1 MNKVLNKLKRIFAK
15 YKYEA
20 SIIVLSLLVLL
31 VGTFAIGFL
40 YSFLIVIIIDCVVI
54 VAPILIKMYKRH
66 KEGKQAIIEERKEE
80 ILIENN
86 IENYYNEEETK
97 VAEVIES
104 ENVDIID
111 EMNNVNNSQENV
123 KEGGI
128 LSKIK
133 KKFKKKD
140 ASKKVKTKVRKNE
153 NKKEKSTK
161 SSKIKT
167 ILKVLL
173 LLFILM
179 IIVGIIIVSVFL
191 YKIVKDAPKLNKDD
205 FYSQESSIILDK
217 DGVEITKVGSEMRE
231 KVAYD
236 DLPDILV
243 DAIIAT
249 EDSRFFQHNGFDL
262 PRFLKASL
270 GQIAGRDSGG
280 ASTLT
285 MQLSKNNV
293 TDKKYNKA
301 ASGMTGIKRKFTDIY
316 VSIFEIEKNYT
327 KQEIIELYANSYY
340 LGSGAYGV
348 QQASLVYFNKDVKNL
363 TLAEAAMIAGLFQAP
378 DAYDPYM
385 HPKAAEDRRQ
395 TVLYLM
401 ERHGYITSEERQIA
415 LQMPVSKLLVE
426 NKTTNAYQ
434 SFIDTVIQEVIDDT
448 GFDPYM
454 TPMIIYTTMDRKKQ
468 EHIDTVMN
476 NKSVTYGGE
485 SYKWKDDKIQSG
497 IVVMDVTNGA
507 IVAVGGGRNKRG
519 AKSYNYA
526 TMIKNQIGSTAK
538 PLYDYGP
545 AIEYNNVGSGTTIL
559 DDVYAYSS
567 GANINNFDKKYK
579 GFLTYRE
586 ALSQSRNVPALKV
599 FQSVGREK
607 VYEYVKE
614 FGLSPEVEENSIH
627 EAHAIG
633 GYNGESPLTMAAA
646 YTAYANGGYYIEPY
660 SYTKIVYRDTNEE
673 YIPSEHG
680 QKTRV
685 VSAATSY
692 IITSMLE
699 TTAGSVV
706 GSTTMNGIPIAAKS
720 GTTDYNDAQKK
731 QYRIPSGGVKD
742 YWIVGYSPN
751 YTIAMWLG
759 YDSAKDGYNNSTSYR
774 RKLWRYVAK
783 GIITK
788 DSKSSFPKSN
798 DVVSVRIEKECLGD
812 CLASE
817 FTPSDMA
824 TTELFKKGTAPT
836 GVSDRFARLEN
847 VTNLTATQSDKT
859 ITISWTPIMIPNSIN
874 QEYLTAYFNEMI
886 KDDKTREDLLN
897 ARIDYNNTKMG
908 TIIYNVYIKDVSGDL
923 KLIGSTAGNSYNYS
937 ISGGGNYT
945 FVVKT
950 SYTIFKDNAST
961 GASTNVSAVIDVI
974 NVGLKGSESVTKA
987 VGEPYY
993 ESGIMVV
1000 KNGVDVTSEANHT
1013 EIIKDSSSNVISS
1026 IPYDVPGTY
1035 KIEYII
1041 TYQGHTYNKTRTVIY
1056 Q

>member
-1 MNKVLNKLKRIFAK
+1 MDKVMNNLKKIISKIKKLVAK
-15 YKYEA
+15 YKYETCILA
-20 SIIVLSLLVLL
+20 LSLLVLI
-31 VGTFAIGFL
+31 VGSLAIGFL
-40 YSFLIVIIIDCVVI
+40 YAFLIVIIIDCIVVLT
-54 VAPILIKMYKRH
+54 PILIKMYKRN
-66 KEGKQAIIEERKEE
+66 KGGKKAIIEERKEE

-86 IENYYNEEETK
+86 IDNYFEENEENIDK
-97 VAEVIES
+97 
-104 ENVDIID
+104 VDIIN
-111 EMNNVNNSQENV
+111 E
-123 KEGGI
+123 EGGI

-133 KKFKKKD
+133 TKFK
-140 ASKKVKTKVRKNE
+140 RK
-153 NKKEKSTK
+153 K
-161 SSKIKT
+161 SSRKEEQTGKT
-167 ILKVLL
+167 SRVRFILKLLL
-173 LLFILM
+173 LLFIIM
-179 IIVGIIIVSVFL
+179 VIIGIIVISVFL
-191 YKIVKDAPKLNKDD
+191 YKIVKDAPKLNEED

-217 DGVEITKVGSEMRE
+217 DGNEITKVGSEMRE

-293 TDKKYNKA
+293 TDKKFNKA
-301 ASGMTGIKRKFTDIY
+301 ASGMMGIKRKFTDIY

-327 KQEIIELYANSYY
+327 KQEIIELYTNSYY

-348 QQASLVYFNKDVKNL
+348 QQASLVYFNKDVKDL
-363 TLAEAAMIAGLFQAP
+363 TLAEAAMLAGLFQAP
-378 DAYDPYM
+378 DAYDPYL

-401 ERHGYITSEERQIA
+401 ERHGYITKQEREIA
-415 LQMPVSKLLVE
+415 SLMTVDKLLVE
-426 NKTTNAYQ
+426 NKSTNAYQ
-434 SFIDTVIQEVIDDT
+434 SFIDTVIEEVIEDT
-448 GFDPYM
+448 GFDPYT

-468 EHIDTVMN
+468 EHIDNVMN

-485 SYKWKDDKIQSG
+485 TYTWKDDKIQAG
-497 IVVMDVTNGA
+497 IVVMDVNNGA

-545 AIEYNNVGSGTTIL
+545 AIEFNNVGSGTTIL
-559 DDVYAYSS
+559 DDIYSYSS
-567 GANINNFDKKYK
+567 GANMNNFDKKYA
-579 GFLTYRE
+579 GIMTYRE

-614 FGLSPEVEENSIH
+614 FGLSPEEEDGSIH

-633 GYNGESPLTMAAA
+633 GYNGESPLTMAGA
-646 YTAYANGGYYIEPY
+646 YTPYANGGYYIEPY
-660 SYTKIVYRDTNEE
+660 SYTKIIYRDTNEE
-673 YIPSEHG
+673 YVPSEHG

-685 VSAATSY
+685 VSEATSY
-692 IITSMLE
+692 IITSMLQ
-699 TTAGSVV
+699 TTAGGVV
-706 GSTTMNGIPIAAKS
+706 GGTQINGIPVAAKS
-720 GTTDYNDAQKK
+720 GTTDYNEAQKK
-731 QYRIPSGGVKD
+731 EYKLPSGAVKD

-783 GIITK
+783 GVLTK
-788 DSKSSFPKSN
+788 DSKSTFPKSN

-812 CLASE
+812 CVASE
-817 FTPSDMA
+817 FTPADMA
-824 TTELFKKGTAPT
+824 TTEYFKKGTAPT

-847 VTNLTATQSDKT
+847 VTNLVATQSDRN
-859 ITISWTPIMIPNSIN
+859 ITLSWTPVITPNAISV
-874 QEYLTAYFNEMI
+874 EYLTTYFNELI
-886 KDDKTREDLLN
+886 KDDKTREN
-897 ARIDYNNTKMG
+897 AYNTRIEYNNKNVG
-908 TIIYNVYIKDVSGDL
+908 TIVYNIYL
-923 KLIGSTAGNSYNYS
+923 KKSDGELQYLGTTPNSSYNYQLS
-937 ISGGGNYT
+937 SGGSYE

-961 GASTNVSAVIDVI
+961 GVSTSVSAVVDTI
-974 NVGLKGSESVTKA
+974 NVGLSGSESITNSIGTPYHELGIIVTKN
-987 VGEPYY
+987 
-993 ESGIMVV
+993 GI
-1000 KNGVDVTSEANHT
+1000 DVTSDASYT
-1013 EIIKDSSSNVISS
+1013 YKIKDASSNDIGY
-1026 IPYDVPGTY
+1026 IPYTEAGTY
-1035 KIEYII
+1035 KIEYTI
-1041 TYQGHTYNKTRTVIY
+1041 TYQGQSYKKTRTVIY